1 MTAPSSRPDHL
12 PVTTR
17 AVPLRRGGW
26 QRLLQHLSALGRNG
40 PMLSP
45 RRQRRAVADAH
56 LGPMLLVNAT
66 GRIDHANAAA
76 QACFNGPSGGLLQ
89 GRDIADLFSGTV
101 RLSDRAAVWPP
112 GDAPQHGFE
121 CESQDRQHRHLIVR
135 ATPRFGVFGSVSGWT
150 VSVRDCTAEHLAQQ
164 QLDAALRL
172 LNHDLRAPHSTI
184 LSVVELWRLRRGGA
198 TNEADLLS
206 QVENNAITALSMADN
221 FVRYV
226 RAQQTE
232 LRCETIDLNE
242 VAAEAVDDLWERSRE
257 RRVTIRRPQ
266 PGAAPVHVVADAQ
279 LLQRALGHLLRHALG
294 RSPGG
299 ASIQCHVVC
308 GGTGAAFEVTDHGAT
323 PEAVDGGVDLAGSR
337 AVNAGD
343 GVPVLPAEG
352 DYALGFA
359 ALVARRHGG
368 MLRQRRATTQGLT
381 MSLYLPRSQSGG
393 PDSGPMPTA
402 PTAPTVPASSSVSS
416 RYPTP

>member
-12 PVTTR
+12 PVATG
-17 AVPLRRGGW
+17 AEPVRRGGW
-26 QRLLQHLSALGRNG
+26 QGLLQHLSALGRNG

-45 RRQRRAVADAH
+45 QRQRRAVADAH
-56 LGPMLLVNAT
+56 LGPMLLVNAA

-76 QACFNGPSGGLLQ
+76 QACFNGPPGGLLQ

-101 RLSDRAAVWPP
+101 RLGDRAAVWPP

-121 CESQDRQHRHLIVR
+121 CESQDLQHRHLVVR

-150 VSVRDCTAEHLAQQ
+150 VSVRDCTAEQLAQQ

-184 LSVVELWRLRRGGA
+184 LSVVELWRLRQGA
-198 TNEADLLS
+198 MNEADLLS

-257 RRVTIRRPQ
+257 RRVTVRRPQ
-266 PGAAPVHVVADAQ
+266 SGGAPVHVVGDAQ

-308 GGTGAAFEVTDHGAT
+308 SGTGAAFEVTDHGAT
-323 PEAVDGGVDLAGSR
+323 PEAVEGGVDLAGSR
-337 AVNAGD
+337 AVKAGD

-381 MSLYLPRSQSGG
+381 MSLSLPRLQSGG
-393 PDSGPMPTA
+393 ADSGPTPTA
-402 PTAPTVPASSSVSS
+402 PAVAAVPASSSVSS

>member
-1 MTAPSSRPDHL
+1 MTAPSSRPDRL
-12 PVTTR
+12 PTTTGTEP
-17 AVPLRRGGW
+17 VRRGGW
-26 QRLLQHLSALGRNG
+26 QGLLRHLSALGSNA

-76 QACFNGPSGGLLQ
+76 VTCFNGPRGGVLQ

-121 CESQDRQHRHLIVR
+121 CASQDQQDRHLIVR
-135 ATPRFGVFGSVSGWT
+135 ATPRLGVFGGVSGWT
-150 VSVRDCTAEHLAQQ
+150 VSVRDCSAEQLAQQ

-184 LSVVELWRLRRGGA
+184 LSVVELWRLRQG
-198 TNEADLLS
+198 TMNEVDLLS
-206 QVENNAITALSMADN
+206 QVEHNAITALSMADN

-232 LRCETIDLNE
+232 LRCETLDLNE

-266 PGAAPVHVVADAQ
+266 AGGDQVQVVGDAQ

-299 ASIQCHVVC
+299 ASIQCHVVRS
-308 GGTGAAFEVTDHGAT
+308 GTGAAFEVTDHGAT
-323 PEAVDGGVDLAGSR
+323 PGAADAGVDLAGSR
-337 AVNAGD
+337 TRDGGD

-352 DYALGFA
+352 DYTLGFA

-381 MSLYLPRSQSGG
+381 MSLYLPRLQSGG
-393 PDSGPMPTA
+393 PDPGLVSAAAAAPITPPTA
-402 PTAPTVPASSSVSS
+402 PASSSVSS
-416 RYPTP
+416 R